1 MSTYLSCIAIMLLVL
16 SPLAIPVAVT
26 VAPRLVSGLRRI
38 RRAFGLRR
46 RAPRFA

>member
-16 SPLAIPVAVT
+16 SPLAIPVAGT